1 MSKINSTNKVFK
13 PETFW
18 PSISEW
24 LSNVAS
30 QQDFNEHR
38 NAVHQWY
45 DAFILS
51 YDADDQELRHQIMLQ
66 RNNLLDLFT
75 ILEQYPPND
84 RIVQLQKYDCNA
96 A

>member
-1 MSKINSTNKVFK
+1 MSNNANKVFK

-38 NAVHQWY
+38 NAVNQWY

-51 YDADDQELRHQIMLQ
+51 YDADDLELRHQIMVQ
-66 RNNLLDLFT
+66 RNNLLNLFE
-75 ILEQYPPND
+75 ILEQYPHQE
-84 RIVQLQKYDCNA
+84 RLEQLQKYDCNA